1 MTLIQDR
8 VHNKHRCSNMVKV
21 TVDLKKCDGD
31 AICVEICPAAV
42 FEMKEVPGY
51 EGKKTVVVD
60 NDACIACKACEVQC
74 PTQAITI
81 T

>member
-1 MTLIQDR
+1 MTLIRHIAGAHDSA
-8 VHNKHRCSNMVKV
+8 VNMVKV
-21 TVDLKKCDGD
+21 IVDLKKCDGD
-31 AICVEICPAAV
+31 AVCVEICPAAV

-51 EGKKTVVVD
+51 EGKKSVVVN

-81 T
+81 A